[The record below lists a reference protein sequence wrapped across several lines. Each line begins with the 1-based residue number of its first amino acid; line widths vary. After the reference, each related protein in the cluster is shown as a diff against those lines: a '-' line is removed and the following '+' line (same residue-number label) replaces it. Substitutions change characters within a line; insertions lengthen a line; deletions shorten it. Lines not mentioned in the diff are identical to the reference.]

1 MSDQAF
7 PPADPASF
15 LALCAGEW
23 MSLRSSFALSNGDDD
38 WHTSERGE
46 LTVRFESGSG
56 ELLGRLLV
64 EPGSGTSRALSF
76 SWFLGGSEFGRFIG
90 KKTLFTGLRKIR
102 LSLCKTLVRMG
113 WSKFSRFLTQGG
125 CLEIDANKTGT
136 WHFWPDGS
144 VELHLPQ
151 PDGSLVQERIWFTRA
166 NLRLRSTTAVD
177 AGGNPLEGSF
187 CTDIRRVSKP
197 AV

>member
-64 EPGSGTSRALSF
+64 EPPGGSGRSLSF
-76 SWFLGGSEFGRFIG
+76 VEGGELTVDEQSLGQWR
-90 KKTLFTGLRKIR
+90 
-102 LSLCKTLVRMG
+102 
-113 WSKFSRFLTQGG
+113 
-125 CLEIDANKTGT
+125 
-136 WHFWPDGS
+136 FWPDGS

-177 AGGNPLEGSF
+177 GQGLPLQGSF
-187 CTDIRRVSKP
+187 CTYIRRVSKP
-197 AV
+197 AA

>member
-1 MSDQAF
+1 VD
-7 PPADPASF
+7 
-15 LALCAGEW
+15 G
-23 MSLRSSFALSNGDDD
+23 
-38 WHTSERGE
+38 GE
-46 LTVRFESGSG
+46 LTLDEQSRG
-56 ELLGRLLV
+56 E
-64 EPGSGTSRALSF
+64 
-76 SWFLGGSEFGRFIG
+76 
-90 KKTLFTGLRKIR
+90 
-102 LSLCKTLVRMG
+102 
-113 WSKFSRFLTQGG
+113 
-125 CLEIDANKTGT
+125 

>member
-46 LTVRFESGSG
+46 LTVRFESGGG

-64 EPGSGTSRALSF
+64 EPPGGNGRSLSF
-76 SWFLGGSEFGRFIG
+76 VDGGELI
-90 KKTLFTGLRKIR
+90 
-102 LSLCKTLVRMG
+102 VDEQ
-113 WSKFSRFLTQGG
+113 SRG
-125 CLEIDANKTGT
+125 E

-197 AV
+197 AA